1 MRAQIAA
8 GKLSDADAEKVP
20 MLQRL
25 LKYRYSS
32 TNQLMPDNDII
43 SESMGH
49 MYVHNYLR
57 NCEAS
62 VLIVF
67 ISSNPL

>member
-43 SESMGH
+43 SASMGH
-49 MYVHNYLR
+49 MYVQP
-57 NCEAS
+57 S
-62 VLIVF
+62 KSIVEVRHCADGD
-67 ISSNPL
+67 